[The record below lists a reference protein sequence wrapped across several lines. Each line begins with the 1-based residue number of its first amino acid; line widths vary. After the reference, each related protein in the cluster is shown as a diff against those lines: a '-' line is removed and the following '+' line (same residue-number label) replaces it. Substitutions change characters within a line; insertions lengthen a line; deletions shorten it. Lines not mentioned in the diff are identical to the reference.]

1 MTAPRR
7 LGKYEL
13 VAKIG
18 EGGMAEVHLARQR
31 GPRRFQKLVVLKLVH
46 SKLTSKPAVA
56 EALLDEARIAA
67 LVKHP
72 NVVDIYD
79 LGEEKGNYFIAM
91 EYLEGESLAAI
102 LKASR
107 AGPRLDPFSTAR
119 IIAECAAGLHAAH
132 ELRDLKGDPLELV
145 HQDVTPG
152 NVIVLYTGQ
161 VKLVDFG
168 VAKVRTSEDTGLVKG
183 KAGYLAP
190 ELFEGAAADRR
201 SDVWALGVVLW
212 ESLVLRRLFAAKT
225 EDETFE
231 RIRTGTIDPPSRCA
245 LAVTKDLDDVCMK
258 ALARNPTLRY
268 QSARA
273 MQDDLVSV
281 LRHANWSGDS
291 EPIARFMRTTFAT
304 QIAAR
309 QEVLRDLA
317 AREDPRP
324 EAIERMRADDEDVA
338 PVTPP
343 HLGDVVEGS
352 HGAVR
357 LPPAA
362 GGTPAG
368 TGELEL
374 LEGSAVQLV
383 EPTRAYPR
391 RRAAI
396 AAGVAAAF
404 LLVVIL
410 IATRGSSA
418 SRGDTHVAAGGGLE
432 RDRADAAEVVD
443 TRPPIDAALDEAAI
457 EFEREAETELDAGV
471 AEVPAGKKK
480 PPPGVKVVRDE
491 RVRDEARAEPTSARA
506 LYKDGLGRYVAGDT
520 GGAIDR
526 FRAALARDPRYAPAH
541 RGLGMAYERKGDRTS
556 AARSFRKYLALA
568 PTASD
573 ADQIRARLAKL

>member
-31 GPRRFQKLVVLKLVH
+31 GPRKFQKLVVLKLVH
-46 SKLTSKPAVA
+46 PKLASKPALA

-107 AGPRLDPFSTAR
+107 TGPRLDPFSTAR
-119 IIAECAAGLHAAH
+119 IIADGAAGLHAAH
-132 ELRDLKGDPLELV
+132 ELRDLKGDHLELV

-168 VAKVRTSEDTGLVKG
+168 VAKVRTSEDAGLVKG

-225 EDETFE
+225 EEETFN
-231 RIRTGTIDPPSRCA
+231 RIRSGSIDAPSKFA

-268 QSARA
+268 QTARA
-273 MQDDLVSV
+273 MQDDLMSV

-324 EAIERMRADDEDVA
+324 EAIERMSASEEDMA
-338 PVTPP
+338 PTTPP
-343 HLGDVVEGS
+343 QIEEVVEGS
-352 HGAVR
+352 HGWVK
-357 LPPAA
+357 LPGAPAA
-362 GGTPAG
+362 TPAAN
-368 TGELEL
+368 GEVEL
-374 LEGSAVQLV
+374 LTGSQLELV
-383 EPTRAYPR
+383 EPAKPR
-391 RRAAI
+391 RRAV
-396 AAGVAAAF
+396 VAAAVGAAV
-404 LLVVIL
+404 LLILVFVVV
-410 IATRGSSA
+410 RGSGS
-418 SRGDTHVAAGGGLE
+418 SRGDIGDVIARGSLGARVEVDATVEPSPTIVA
-432 RDRADAAEVVD
+432 DVD
-443 TRPPIDAALDEAAI
+443 AAI
-457 EFEREAETELDAGV
+457 EEAVIDQGAIEINPSEEIDAGV
-471 AEVPAGKKK
+471 GRTVTGKPH
-480 PPPGVKVVRDE
+480 PPRPKGEHVEHDE
-491 RVRDEARAEPTSARA
+491 QPTSARA
-506 LYKDGLGRYVAGDT
+506 LYKDGLGRFVAGDT
-520 GGAIDR
+520 GGAIGR
-526 FRAALARDPRYAPAH
+526 FQDALARDPRYAPAH
-541 RGLGMAYERKGDRTS
+541 RGLGMAYERKGDRTR
-556 AARSFRKYLALA
+556 AARSFRKYLELA
-568 PTASD
+568 PSASD
-573 ADQIRARLAKL
+573 AAQIRQRLAKL